1 MQKEPKQHVINSLK
15 KKSIGD
21 IVETV
26 LKKKKGQKKR
36 KVLRSYKCE
45 PISVFL

>member
-1 MQKEPKQHVINSLK
+1 MQKEPKQHVINSLKKK

-26 LKKKKGQKKR
+26 LKKKKVKR
-36 KVLRSYKCE
+36 RGKY
-45 PISVFL
+45 

>member
-26 LKKKKGQKKR
+26 LKKKK
-36 KVLRSYKCE
+36 RSKE
-45 PISVFL
+45 EESIEEL